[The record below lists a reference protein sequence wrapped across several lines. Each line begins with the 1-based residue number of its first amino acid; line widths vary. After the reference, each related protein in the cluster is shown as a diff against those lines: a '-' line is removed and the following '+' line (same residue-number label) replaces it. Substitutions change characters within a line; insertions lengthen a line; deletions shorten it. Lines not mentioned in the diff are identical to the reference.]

1 MVSSGGDQQSSRA
14 RLGFRQEALSVFAF
28 LTADYDFSCTHADPN
43 LLTYES
49 EILYVDVYR
58 DPLSYEVGVDHGKLG
73 HDAERK
79 RSFSLVELMRLENPR
94 KAANFR
100 YPAIV
105 TADQMRP
112 ALVNLAELLKTY
124 GGSVLRGDL
133 SVLKRV
139 RRESARFER
148 DRAKESRLHPVRS
161 RANAAFRE
169 KDYTKA
175 VALYESINV
184 DLSPAESRKLE
195 YSKKRMWKPGPRE
208 E

>member
-1 MVSSGGDQQSSRA
+1 MVSSGGDQQLSRA

-49 EILYVDVYR
+49 ETLYVDVYH
-58 DPLSYEVGVDHGKLG
+58 DPLSYEVGVDLGKLG
-73 HDAERK
+73 HDAERR

-112 ALVNLAELLKTY
+112 ALVNLAELLKTH

-139 RRESARFER
+139 RGESARFER

-175 VALYESINV
+175 AALYESIKI
-184 DLSPAESRKLE
+184 DLSSAESRKLE